1 LLHLDTEPARDLLS
15 VADHLVRRSIWIVGG
30 DGWAYDIGSAGLD
43 HILASGRDVNVLV
56 MDTEVYSNTGGQMS
70 KSTPLGAVAKFA
82 AAGKTVAKKDIA
94 LQGISYGNVYVAR
107 IAMGA
112 NPQQTLLAMREAE
125 AYPGPSLI
133 LAYSHCIAHGINMQN
148 GLKQQALATATG
160 YWPLVRYNPALRQ
173 ADKNPFVLDSPRP
186 RRAFKDYAYNELR
199 YKMLQRTNPD
209 EADRMLELAQQLVN
223 QKWDIYEQM
232 ATRKGSQFH
241 PDATFSE

>member
-1 LLHLDTEPARDLLS
+1 
-15 VADHLVRRSIWIVGG
+15 
-30 DGWAYDIGSAGLD
+30 
-43 HILASGRDVNVLV
+43 

-82 AAGKTVAKKDIA
+82 AGGKTVAKKDIA
-94 LQGISYGNVYVAR
+94 LQAISYGNVYVAR

-148 GLKQQALATATG
+148 GLKQQDLATASG
-160 YWPLVRYNPALRQ
+160 YWPLIRYNPVLRQ

-186 RRAFKDYAYNELR
+186 RKSFKDYAYNELR
-199 YKMLQRTNPD
+199 YKMLQRTNPA
-209 EADRMLELAQQLVN
+209 EADRLLKLAQQIVN
-223 QKWDIYEQM
+223 QKWEIYEQM
-232 ATRKGSQFH
+232 ATRSGSQFH
-241 PDATFSE
+241 PDANNIE